1 MYAVTDRL
9 LRAPA
14 QHLATP
20 GDQSP
25 QVGAALREASEALR
39 HADKQWAVVTT
50 AMRPSHDYVAA
61 ARNLYTVLKEVGELD
76 LSRPS
81 PGHTEPALNIALAL
95 ADLNIASRDLA
106 ELMREARHLPDVLIR
121 SELLF
126 SPVGAVKPTLERL
139 ADQPKGRHV
148 AVDITDRPNLAHLAQ
163 RAAEQSLHVSELLHE
178 TLAGPELWPARRL
191 PEL

>member
-1 MYAVTDRL
+1 MRPPHAH
-9 LRAPA
+9 APA
-14 QHLATP
+14 
-20 GDQSP
+20 S
-25 QVGAALREASEALR
+25 R
-39 HADKQWAVVTT
+39 H
-50 AMRPSHDYVAA
+50 PF
-61 ARNLYTVLKEVGELD
+61 TVLKGTGELD
-76 LSRPS
+76 LTRPS
-81 PGHTEPALNIALAL
+81 PGHTGPALNIALAL

-148 AVDITDRPNLAHLAQ
+148 AVDITDRPNLAALAQ
-163 RAAEQSLHVSELLHE
+163 RAADQSLRASELLHE